1 MKRIVN
7 LTSRQIIIITATV
20 FIAFVLMYIIVVFC
34 MPSLNVENKLYNFA
48 LYASSIAIPLLT
60 LINIYVFIFLTREVQ
75 KINNVAHEKQI
86 ETNRKI
92 AVMNLRYEEYRKYCQ
107 LDNDIKEIRGNIKD
121 KDFLSLKKNFYELQ
135 YSFNMFTYR
144 NNILFPKIVE
154 ILLQINMKE
163 SFNEFSKHIITNNV
177 KKTDY
182 DLLFKLHGE
191 VWEKYDL
198 LSAEMKKWVLE

>member
-20 FIAFVLMYIIVVFC
+20 FIAFVLMYIIMVFC

-92 AVMNLRYEEYRKYCQ
+92 AVMSIKNEEFKYYRTFIGNK
-107 LDNDIKEIRGNIKD
+107 LEIWGKDHFEHTLFKEFYD
-121 KDFLSLKKNFYELQ
+121 EYLKFI
-135 YSFNMFTYR
+135 
-144 NNILFPKIVE
+144 NNTSYLFPE
-154 ILLQINMKE
+154 ILKSLEHQTIQNCSLEISKIYPDIGAYSADAIMTFDNCFNQVNA
-163 SFNEFSKHIITNNV
+163 SF
-177 KKTDY
+177 Y
-182 DLLFKLHGE
+182 DIL
-191 VWEKYDL
+191 EK
-198 LSAEMKKWVLE
+198 MKKWVLE